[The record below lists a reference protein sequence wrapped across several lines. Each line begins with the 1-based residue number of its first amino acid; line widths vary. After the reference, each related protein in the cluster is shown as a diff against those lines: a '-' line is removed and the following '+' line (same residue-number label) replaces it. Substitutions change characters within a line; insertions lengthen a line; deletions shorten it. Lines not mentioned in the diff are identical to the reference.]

1 MASDTEPSVAEDQA
15 PAPPAPEEPRG
26 GPLGAID
33 RFQQRH
39 TVLAFPVGV
48 VRKFGDDRAGRLAAL
63 IAYYGFFS
71 LFPLLMVATTII
83 GFVFEDKEADE
94 LQDSII
100 AEIPVIGSQI
110 AGQANELNGSILALL
125 IGLGV
130 ALWAGLGC
138 MQAAQDAM
146 NDVWDVPRV
155 AHPSFVGKRLR
166 SLLTLAVLAAAL
178 LVSTFSAQVI
188 SILDDLPAVAR
199 LGGAIL
205 SIAVNVALFL
215 VVFKVL
221 TTAPVTWKQL
231 LPGAIVGGIGY
242 GLLQYLGTWYVERTI
257 TGAADTYGT
266 FAVVIGLLSWLFLL
280 GQLTVFAAEVNVVAT
295 RRLWPRSLFPPKL
308 TKADKEVLAAE
319 ITSQQMRPEQEISV
333 GYAEDRP
340 RPK

>member
-1 MASDTEPSVAEDQA
+1 MATETEAAVA
-15 PAPPAPEEPRG
+15 EEPRG

-110 AGQANELNGSILALL
+110 AGQANELNGSIVALL

-146 NDVWDVPRV
+146 NEVWDVPRL
-155 AHPSFVGKRLR
+155 AHPSFVAKRLR
-166 SLLTLAVLAAAL
+166 SLLTLAVLAGAL
-178 LVSTFSAQVI
+178 IISTFSAQVI
-188 SILDDLPAVAR
+188 SILDDLPGAAR
-199 LGGAIL
+199 IGGAIL
-205 SIAVNVALFL
+205 SVGINVALFL

-221 TTAPVTWKQL
+221 TTGPITWKQL
-231 LPGAIVGGIGY
+231 LPGAILGGIGY

-257 TGAADTYGT
+257 SGAADTYGT

-308 TKADKEVLAAE
+308 TAADKEVLAAE
-319 ITSQQMRPEQEISV
+319 VTSQQMRPEQDISV
-333 GYAEDRP
+333 DYVEDRP